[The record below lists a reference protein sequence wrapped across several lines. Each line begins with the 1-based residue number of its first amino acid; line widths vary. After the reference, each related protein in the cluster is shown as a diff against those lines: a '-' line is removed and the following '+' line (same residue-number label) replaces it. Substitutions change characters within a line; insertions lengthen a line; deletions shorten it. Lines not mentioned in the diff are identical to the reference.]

1 MHRRQFNSN
10 ASAMLAL
17 ALAGMPVWAQAINL
31 SGLSNADA
39 TAGLKA
45 TLEKGASAA
54 ISLLGQE
61 DGFMNNPKV
70 RIGLPKPLDEVAGM
84 LRRFGQ
90 GHQLDELVTAMNRAA
105 EQAIPLAK
113 GLLHD
118 TIQSLTITDAKSILG
133 GGDNSVTQFFEGK
146 TREPLSQRFLPDVS
160 KATARV
166 GVAEK
171 YKQVASKAASVGL
184 LKQEDAQLDTYVT
197 ARALDGLYL
206 VIGEK
211 EREFRSNPLAA
222 GSAVIEKALGALRP

>member
-10 ASAMLAL
+10 ASALLMFAL
-17 ALAGMPVWAQAINL
+17 GCASPWARAVSL

-54 ISLLGQE
+54 ITLLGQE
-61 DGFMNNPKV
+61 GGFMNDPKV

-90 GHQLDELVTAMNRAA
+90 GHQLDELVIAMNRAA

-118 TIQSLTITDAKSILG
+118 TIQALSINDAKSILT

-160 KATARV
+160 KVTAKV

-171 YKQVASKAASVGL
+171 YKQIAGKAASVGL

-222 GSAVIEKALGALRP
+222 GSAIIEKALGALKP

>member
-10 ASAMLAL
+10 ASAMLVL
-17 ALAGMPVWAQAINL
+17 ALAGVSDWAQAINL

-54 ISLLGQE
+54 IGLLGQE

-90 GHQLDELVTAMNRAA
+90 GRQLDELVVAMNRAA

-113 GLLHD
+113 GMLHD
-118 TIQSLTITDAKSILG
+118 TIEALSIQDAKSILS

-146 TREPLSQRFLPDVS
+146 TREPLGQRFLPDVS
-160 KATARV
+160 KVTAKV

-184 LKQEDAQLDTYVT
+184 LRQEDAQLDTYVT

-211 EREFRSNPLAA
+211 EREFRSHPMAA
-222 GSAVIEKALGALRP
+222 GSALIEKALGAIKP

>member
-10 ASAMLAL
+10 ASAVLAFI
-17 ALAGMPVWAQAINL
+17 LAGSPVFAQALSL

-39 TAGLKA
+39 TAGLKD
-45 TLEKGASAA
+45 TLEKGAGAA
-54 ISLLGQE
+54 ISLLGQ
-61 DGFMNNPKV
+61 DGGFLNNPKV
-70 RIGLPKPLDEVAGM
+70 RIGLPKPLDDVASM

-90 GHQLDELVTAMNRAA
+90 GRQLDDLIAAMNHAA

-118 TIQSLTITDAKSILG
+118 TIQSLSISDAKAILT

-146 TREPLSQRFLPDVS
+146 TREPLAQRFLPDVS
-160 KATARV
+160 KVTAQV

-197 ARALDGLYL
+197 ARTLDGLYL

-211 EREFRSNPLAA
+211 EREFRSNPMAA
-222 GSAVIEKALGALRP
+222 GSALIEKVLGASRP

>member
-1 MHRRQFNSN
+1 
-10 ASAMLAL
+10 MLAL
-17 ALAGMPVWAQAINL
+17 ALAGMPGWAQAINL

-39 TAGLKA
+39 AAGLKA

-61 DGFMNNPKV
+61 DGFMGNPKV
-70 RIGLPKPLDEVAGM
+70 RIGLPKPLDDVAGM
-84 LRRFGQ
+84 LRRFGL
-90 GHQLDELVTAMNRAA
+90 GHQLDELVAAMNLAA

-113 GLLHD
+113 GLLHE
-118 TIQSLTITDAKSILG
+118 TIQSLSINEAKSILS

-146 TREPLSQRFLPDVS
+146 TRETLSQRFLPNVS
-160 KATARV
+160 RVTARV

-211 EREFRSNPLAA
+211 EREFRRNPLAA
-222 GSAVIEKALGALRP
+222 GSAVVEKALGALKP

>member
-1 MHRRQFNSN
+1 
-10 ASAMLAL
+10 MLAGAIVL
-17 ALAGMPVWAQAINL
+17 VPVRAQALNL
-31 SGLSNADA
+31 SSLSNADA

-90 GHQLDELVTAMNRAA
+90 GQHLDDLVTAMNRAA

-118 TIQSLTITDAKSILG
+118 TIQSLTITDAKTILAG
-133 GGDNSVTQFFEGK
+133 GENSVTQFFEGK

-160 KATARV
+160 KVTARV

-222 GSAVIEKALGALRP
+222 GSAVIEKALGAFRP

>member
-10 ASAMLAL
+10 ASALLAL
-17 ALAGMPVWAQAINL
+17 ALAGMPAWAQAINL
-31 SGLSNADA
+31 SALSNADA

-113 GLLHD
+113 
-118 TIQSLTITDAKSILG
+118 
-133 GGDNSVTQFFEGK
+133 
-146 TREPLSQRFLPDVS
+146 
-160 KATARV
+160 
-166 GVAEK
+166 
-171 YKQVASKAASVGL
+171 
-184 LKQEDAQLDTYVT
+184 
-197 ARALDGLYL
+197 
-206 VIGEK
+206 
-211 EREFRSNPLAA
+211 
-222 GSAVIEKALGALRP
+222 

>member
-1 MHRRQFNSN
+1 
-10 ASAMLAL
+10 
-17 ALAGMPVWAQAINL
+17 
-31 SGLSNADA
+31 
-39 TAGLKA
+39 
-45 TLEKGASAA
+45 
-54 ISLLGQE
+54 
-61 DGFMNNPKV
+61 MNDPKV

-90 GHQLDELVTAMNRAA
+90 GHQLDELVIAMNRAA

-118 TIQSLTITDAKSILG
+118 TIQSLSINDAKSILT

-160 KATARV
+160 KVTTKV

-171 YKQVASKAASVGL
+171 YKQIAGKAASVGL

-222 GSAVIEKALGALRP
+222 GSAVIEKALGALKP

>member
-10 ASAMLAL
+10 ASAVLAFI
-17 ALAGMPVWAQAINL
+17 LAGSPVFAQALSL

-39 TAGLKA
+39 TAGLKD
-45 TLEKGASAA
+45 TLEKGAGAA
-54 ISLLGQE
+54 ISLLGQ
-61 DGFMNNPKV
+61 DGGFLNNPKV
-70 RIGLPKPLDEVAGM
+70 RIGLPKPLDDVASM

-90 GHQLDELVTAMNRAA
+90 GRQLDDLIAAMNHAA

-118 TIQSLTITDAKSILG
+118 TIQSLSISDAKAILT

-146 TREPLSQRFLPDVS
+146 TRETLAQRFLPDVS
-160 KATARV
+160 KVTAQV

-197 ARALDGLYL
+197 ARTLDGLYL

-211 EREFRSNPLAA
+211 EREFRSNPMAA
-222 GSAVIEKALGALRP
+222 GSALIEKVLGASRP